1 MYTWPEKI
9 KQIIAEVL
17 HAKNP
22 IVCLEKFKH
31 YEPAN
36 KITFLLFDGNHT
48 TNFHS
53 LIHNYNLSKYS
64 IVNLGDYANTAIL
77 TTSMLLDTKVLT
89 AIKTAYSINI
99 DSNIASML
107 PRILKDKLID
117 PDFLNFLI
125 YIKKNN
131 LVLNIYP
138 YLLEDSFNSSG
149 MKNEARA
156 YECLL
161 SFFSFSNLS
170 LQQLYSLP
178 CVPDIIA
185 YNHAD
190 DAWSQMKHSR
200 FYERNNEKRVR
211 SIYCF
216 LLKIYIIEFRSK
228 KSPKNKLIELVYFIN
243 TSLGIY
249 LESGLLLAYWYFDK
263 SYSYV
268 SDFFQKIQHGAKD
281 KLKKVE
287 GMAWDLFHLWDI
299 PTEMSVQS
307 HQYNAIILQAF
318 ATHDNLLAQIAKL
331 NPITRI
337 AFYDQE
343 AQVKYKFSLSNF
355 LPDDFIIDSIIN
367 NQKQREYLCKTVD
380 LISLSNQLE
389 NEFLN
394 TIK

>member
-1 MYTWPEKI
+1 M
-9 KQIIAEVL
+9 
-17 HAKNP
+17 
-22 IVCLEKFKH
+22 
-31 YEPAN
+31 
-36 KITFLLFDGNHT
+36 
-48 TNFHS
+48 
-53 LIHNYNLSKYS
+53 
-64 IVNLGDYANTAIL
+64 
-77 TTSMLLDTKVLT
+77 
-89 AIKTAYSINI
+89 
-99 DSNIASML
+99 
-107 PRILKDKLID
+107 
-117 PDFLNFLI
+117 
-125 YIKKNN
+125 
-131 LVLNIYP
+131 VLNISP
-138 YLLEDSFNSSG
+138 YLLEDSLNSSG

-161 SFFSFSNLS
+161 SFFCFSNLS
-170 LQQLYSLP
+170 LQQLSSLP

-200 FYERNNEKRVR
+200 FYERNDEKRVR

-216 LLKIYIIEFRSK
+216 LLKIYIIEFCSK
-228 KSPKNKLIELVYFIN
+228 KSPRNKLIELVDFIN
-243 TSLGIY
+243 TTLGIY

-263 SYSYV
+263 SYSCV
-268 SDFFQKIQHGAKD
+268 SEFFQKIQPGAKD

-318 ATHDNLLAQIAKL
+318 ATHDNALAEIAKL

-337 AFYDQE
+337 AFYEQE

-355 LPDDFIIDSIIN
+355 LPDDLIIDSIID
-367 NQKQREYLCKTVD
+367 NQKQRECLCETVD

-389 NEFLN
+389 FEFLN

>member
-1 MYTWPEKI
+1 MYMWPENI

-36 KITFLLFDGNHT
+36 KITFLLFDGNQT
-48 TNFHS
+48 TNFRS
-53 LIHNYNLSKYS
+53 MVHNYNLSKYS
-64 IVNLGDYANTAIL
+64 IVNLGDYANTTIV
-77 TTSMLLDTKVLT
+77 TTSMLLDTKEFT
-89 AIKTAYSINI
+89 AIKTAYSVNI

-107 PRILKDKLID
+107 PRILKNRPID

-125 YIKKNN
+125 YIKETD
-131 LVLNIYP
+131 LDLNISP
-138 YLLEDSFNSSG
+138 YLLEDSLNSSG

-161 SFFSFSNLS
+161 SFFCFSNLS
-170 LQQLYSLP
+170 LQQLSSLP

-200 FYERNNEKRVR
+200 FYERNDEKRVR

-216 LLKIYIIEFRSK
+216 LLKIYIIEFCSK
-228 KSPKNKLIELVYFIN
+228 KSPRSKLIELVDFIN
-243 TSLGIY
+243 TTLGIY
-249 LESGLLLAYWYFDK
+249 LEFGLLLAYWYFDK
-263 SYSYV
+263 SYSCV
-268 SDFFQKIQHGAKD
+268 SKFFQKIQPGAKD

-318 ATHDNLLAQIAKL
+318 ATHDNALAEIAKL

-337 AFYDQE
+337 AFYEQE
-343 AQVKYKFSLSNF
+343 AQVKYKLSLSNF
-355 LPDDFIIDSIIN
+355 LPDDPIIDSIID
-367 NQKQREYLCKTVD
+367 NQKQRESLCRTVD

-389 NEFLN
+389 FEFLN

>member
-1 MYTWPEKI
+1 MYMWPEDI
-9 KQIIAEVL
+9 KQIIVEVL
-17 HAKNP
+17 YAKNP

-36 KITFLLFDGNHT
+36 KITFLLFDGNQT
-48 TNFHS
+48 TNFRS
-53 LIHNYNLSKYS
+53 IIHNYNLSKYS
-64 IVNLGDYANTAIL
+64 IANLGDYANTAIV
-77 TTSMLLDTKVLT
+77 TTTMLLDAKELT
-89 AIKTAYSINI
+89 AIKTAYSVNI

-107 PRILKDKLID
+107 PRILKNKPID

-125 YIKKNN
+125 YIKEND
-131 LVLNIYP
+131 LALNISP
-138 YLLEDSFNSSG
+138 YLLEDSLNSSG

-190 DAWSQMKHSR
+190 DAWSQMKYSR
-200 FYERNNEKRVR
+200 FYERNDEKRVR

-216 LLKIYIIEFRSK
+216 LLKIYIIEFCSK
-228 KSPKNKLIELVYFIN
+228 KNPRNKLCELVDFIN
-243 TSLGIY
+243 TTLGIY

-263 SYSYV
+263 SYNCV
-268 SDFFQKIQHGAKD
+268 SEFFQKIQPGAKD

-318 ATHDNLLAQIAKL
+318 ATHDDALAQIAKL

-337 AFYDQE
+337 AFYEQE
-343 AQVKYKFSLSNF
+343 AQVKYKFSLSNL
-355 LPDDFIIDSIIN
+355 LPDDIIIDSIID
-367 NQKQREYLCKTVD
+367 NQKQREFLCETVD

>member
-1 MYTWPEKI
+1 MYIWPKEI
-9 KQIIAEVL
+9 QQIVAEVI

-22 IVCLEKFKH
+22 ISCLERFKH
-31 YEPAN
+31 YEPAK
-36 KITFLLFDGNHT
+36 KITFLLFDGNQT
-48 TNFHS
+48 TNFRHI
-53 LIHNYNLSKYS
+53 IHDYNLSKYS
-64 IVNLGDYANTAIL
+64 IVNLGNYANTAII
-77 TTSMLLDTKVLT
+77 TTHMLLDKKDIH
-89 AIKTAYSINI
+89 AIKTVYSVNI

-107 PRILKDKLID
+107 PMILKSKTID

-125 YIKKNN
+125 YIKEKN
-131 LVLNIYP
+131 LDLNIFP
-138 YLLEDSFNSSG
+138 YSLEDSLNSSG

-161 SFFSFSNLS
+161 SFFSFSDLS

-178 CVPDIIA
+178 CSPDINA

-190 DAWSQMKHSR
+190 DAWVQMKYSR
-200 FYERNNEKRVR
+200 FYKKNDEKRVR

-216 LLKIYIIEFRSK
+216 LLKIYIIEFCSK
-228 KSPKNKLIELVYFIN
+228 KSPRNKLIELVDFIN

-249 LESGLLLAYWYFDK
+249 LEFGLLLAYWYFDK
-263 SYSYV
+263 SYSCV
-268 SDFFQKIQHGAKD
+268 SEFFQKIQPGAKD
-281 KLKKVE
+281 KLNKVE

-307 HQYNAIILQAF
+307 HQYNVIILQAF
-318 ATHDNLLAQIAKL
+318 ATHDNALAKIAKL

-337 AFYDQE
+337 AFYEQE

-355 LPDDFIIDSIIN
+355 LPDDLIIDSIID
-367 NQKQREYLCKTVD
+367 KQEQRKCLCETVN
-380 LISLSNQLE
+380 LIELSNQLE
-389 NEFLN
+389 HEFLN